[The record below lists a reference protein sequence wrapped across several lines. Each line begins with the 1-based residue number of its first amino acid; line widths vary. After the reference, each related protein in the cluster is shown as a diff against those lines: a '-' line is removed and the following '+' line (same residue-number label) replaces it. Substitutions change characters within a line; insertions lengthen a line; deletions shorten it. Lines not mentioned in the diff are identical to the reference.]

1 MNDKTMRK
9 TVLLWMGILQMA
21 NGQSAIGKANAEHYT
36 WGQRCDGWY
45 FVKNDEMTV
54 IEERMPPGTAE
65 TLQVH
70 AKSRQFFYIAATF
83 SNFHRWRSPLKLS
96 LLPRERFRY
105 PSHMSETFL
114 SESIAILT
122 RTPKE
127 LNDQLRNLP
136 EPWVHSK
143 DDPEHWSPFDCVGH
157 LIHGEKTDWMPRVN
171 IILKHGPAVAFTP
184 FDRFAQL
191 RDSQGKTIVDL
202 LGEFANLRAS
212 NLPRHSS
219 R

>member
-1 MNDKTMRK
+1 MLREIAPTDPIIFCALATLLAGFA
-9 TVLLWMGILQMA
+9 VLACVAPAL
-21 NGQSAIGKANAEHYT
+21 
-36 WGQRCDGWY
+36 R
-45 FVKNDEMTV
+45 
-54 IEERMPPGTAE
+54 
-65 TLQVH
+65 
-70 AKSRQFFYIAATF
+70 AT
-83 SNFHRWRSPLKLS
+83 RVDP
-96 LLPRERFRY
+96 
-105 PSHMSETFL
+105 HMSETFL

-122 RTPKE
+122 RTPKV

-191 RDSQGKTIVDL
+191 RDSQGKAIVDL

-212 NLPRHSS
+212 NLRDLRRLRLTRSQLDLTGTHPAFGIVTLRQLLATWTVHDLNHLNQINRLMAGRYTTEVGPWSAYLS
-219 R
+219 ILRRS

>member
-1 MNDKTMRK
+1 
-9 TVLLWMGILQMA
+9 
-21 NGQSAIGKANAEHYT
+21 
-36 WGQRCDGWY
+36 
-45 FVKNDEMTV
+45 
-54 IEERMPPGTAE
+54 
-65 TLQVH
+65 
-70 AKSRQFFYIAATF
+70 
-83 SNFHRWRSPLKLS
+83 
-96 LLPRERFRY
+96 
-105 PSHMSETFL
+105 MSEVFL

-122 RTPKE
+122 RTPKV

-191 RDSQGKTIVDL
+191 RDSQGKAIVDL

-212 NLPRHSS
+212 NLRDLRRLRLTRSQLNLTGTHPAFGIVTLRQLLATWTVHDLNHLNQINRMMAGRYMTEVGPWSAYLS
-219 R
+219 ILRRS